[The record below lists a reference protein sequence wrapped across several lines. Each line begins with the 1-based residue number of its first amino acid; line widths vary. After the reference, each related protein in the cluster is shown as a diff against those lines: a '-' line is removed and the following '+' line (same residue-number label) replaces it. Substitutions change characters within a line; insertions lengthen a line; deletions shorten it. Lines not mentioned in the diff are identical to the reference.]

1 MDAYDVGRAYPSE
14 TFFLNEP
21 QKFYLKIERKFSY
34 LVQKKSPSVRHL
46 GKPRL
51 FINGP
56 GKRHSCVPEKFAFNK
71 AFRNRAA
78 VDRDKGLLLPRA
90 FIVDCPRDKF
100 FPCSA
105 FARYKDVCLRRG
117 NAHDKP
123 VHLRHLPAGADN
135 VGKAVPG
142 LYIFFKKDI
151 KSRYGF
157 SNIVGAS
164 RKMAEVYGFIMSIAA
179 AKANVLIT
187 GESGTGKELV
197 ARAIHN
203 ESPRKEKPF
212 VTVNCGAIPESLV
225 ESELFGHARGAF
237 TGAVYE
243 KAGLAEMADGG
254 TLFLDEITELP
265 LNLQV
270 KLLRFIQEK
279 SFRRVGSTNDI
290 SVDMRLIAATNK
302 DVEKE
307 VEGKRFREDL
317 FYRLNVIRIHIPP
330 LRERKEDIAQL
341 AAYFLKKYNA
351 EQGKEIKKIS
361 GEALNCLM
369 DYDYS
374 GNVRELENAIER
386 AVALEAK
393 DCISVESLPPS
404 IRNRCVKEGSPAT
417 PGDKGTVTGPGA
429 STVTIPPEGI
439 DLEEAVSEFEKNII
453 KEALKKAGGVKG
465 KAAKLLGISFR
476 SIRYKLGKYDE

>member
-1 MDAYDVGRAYPSE
+1 MPRYKIMVVDDEKSMREFLEIMLKKEGYDVASFDSGEAAVERFKKAPCDLVITDLRMPGMGGVNLLKAMKGLDNGVMVIMITAYASVDSAVEAMKSGAYDYFTKPFNVEEIKLNIKRALE
-14 TFFLNEP
+14 VRRL
-21 QKFYLKIERKFSY
+21 EREN
-34 LVQKKSPSVRHL
+34 
-46 GKPRL
+46 
-51 FINGP
+51 I
-56 GKRHSCVPEKFAFNK
+56 
-71 AFRNRAA
+71 
-78 VDRDKGLLLPRA
+78 LL
-90 FIVDCPRDKF
+90 
-100 FPCSA
+100 
-105 FARYKDVCLRRG
+105 
-117 NAHDKP
+117 
-123 VHLRHLPAGADN
+123 
-135 VGKAVPG
+135 
-142 LYIFFKKDI
+142 KKDI

>member
-1 MDAYDVGRAYPSE
+1 MPRYKIMVVDDEKSMREFLEIMLKKEGYDVASFDSGEAAVERFKKAPCDLVITDLRMPGMGGVNLLKAMKGLDNGVMVIMITAYASVDSAVEAMKSGAYDYFTKPFNVEEIKLNIKRALE
-14 TFFLNEP
+14 VRRL
-21 QKFYLKIERKFSY
+21 EREN
-34 LVQKKSPSVRHL
+34 
-46 GKPRL
+46 
-51 FINGP
+51 I
-56 GKRHSCVPEKFAFNK
+56 
-71 AFRNRAA
+71 
-78 VDRDKGLLLPRA
+78 LL
-90 FIVDCPRDKF
+90 
-100 FPCSA
+100 
-105 FARYKDVCLRRG
+105 
-117 NAHDKP
+117 
-123 VHLRHLPAGADN
+123 
-135 VGKAVPG
+135 
-142 LYIFFKKDI
+142 KKDI
-151 KSRYGF
+151 KSRYGL

-270 KLLRFIQEK
+270 KLFRFIQEK

-330 LRERKEDIAQL
+330 L
-341 AAYFLKKYNA
+341 
-351 EQGKEIKKIS
+351 KEIKKIS

>member
-1 MDAYDVGRAYPSE
+1 
-14 TFFLNEP
+14 
-21 QKFYLKIERKFSY
+21 
-34 LVQKKSPSVRHL
+34 
-46 GKPRL
+46 
-51 FINGP
+51 
-56 GKRHSCVPEKFAFNK
+56 
-71 AFRNRAA
+71 
-78 VDRDKGLLLPRA
+78 
-90 FIVDCPRDKF
+90 
-100 FPCSA
+100 
-105 FARYKDVCLRRG
+105 
-117 NAHDKP
+117 
-123 VHLRHLPAGADN
+123 
-135 VGKAVPG
+135 
-142 LYIFFKKDI
+142 
-151 KSRYGF
+151 
-157 SNIVGAS
+157 
-164 RKMAEVYGFIMSIAA
+164 
-179 AKANVLIT
+179 
-187 GESGTGKELV
+187 
-197 ARAIHN
+197 
-203 ESPRKEKPF
+203 
-212 VTVNCGAIPESLV
+212 
-225 ESELFGHARGAF
+225 
-237 TGAVYE
+237 
-243 KAGLAEMADGG
+243 
-254 TLFLDEITELP
+254 
-265 LNLQV
+265 
-270 KLLRFIQEK
+270 IQEK

-393 DCISVESLPPS
+393 DSVSVESLPPA
-404 IRNRCVKEGSPAT
+404 IRDRCVKEGSPAT

>member
-142 LYIFFKKDI
+142 LNILLKKDI

-225 ESELFGHARGAF
+225 ESELFGHARVAF

-279 SFRRVGSTNDI
+279 SFRRVGSTN
-290 SVDMRLIAATNK
+290 
-302 DVEKE
+302 
-307 VEGKRFREDL
+307 
-317 FYRLNVIRIHIPP
+317 VIRIHIPP

-361 GEALNCLM
+361 GEALDCLM